1 MASDYKETILFISST
16 FKGVAMMQ
24 QVKAMDCHVLLL
36 VEEELRDNP
45 WDYDAIDEIF
55 FTPALARYQDVI
67 NTVSYLCRGRS
78 IDYIVPLDEFE
89 VELVAMLREHLR
101 LPGMGVTPIRQFR
114 DKLAMRQSARAASID
129 VPDFVQ
135 IKNYDEIREFM
146 ATVPLPWVLKPR
158 SEASAMGIEKIHDPE
173 RLWRALDELGDK
185 QSLYLLEQ
193 FVPGDV
199 FHVDSLIVDGKIVF
213 VSVQKYG
220 APPMSVYQGGGVF
233 NSRIIP
239 RKKGDAPKLRKLNK
253 QVAKTLGMINGV
265 THTEFIKA
273 HEDGKFYFLESA
285 ARVGGAN
292 IAELIEFS
300 TGINLWREWG
310 RLIVSQF
317 RDEKYKLPKT
327 KDLYGGLMMT
337 LAKQQHPDLSAYND
351 EEVVWKA
358 DKEYHAGL
366 IIVSDEYE
374 RIETLLTEYTDRF
387 VSDFTAIA
395 PPMGTQ
401 RTGNTN

>member
-1 MASDYKETILFISST
+1 MADKGQETILFISST

-24 QVKAMDCHVLLL
+24 QVKSLGCRVLLL

-45 WDYDAIDEIF
+45 WDYDSIDEIF
-55 FTPALARYQDVI
+55 FTPALERYQDVI
-67 NTVSYLCRGRS
+67 NTVSYLARGRA

-89 VELVAMLREHLR
+89 VELVGMLREHLR
-101 LPGMGVTPIRQFR
+101 LPGTGVTAVRQFR
-114 DKLAMRQSARAASID
+114 DKLAMRQSARKDSIN

-146 ATVPLPWVLKPR
+146 ARVPLPWVLKPR
-158 SEASAMGIEKIHDPE
+158 SEASAMGIEKINDPE

-185 QSLYLLEQ
+185 QSYYLLEQ

-213 VSVQKYG
+213 VSVQQYG
-220 APPMSVYQGGGVF
+220 APPMAIYQGGGVF
-233 NSRIIP
+233 NSRVIP
-239 RKKGDAPKLRKLNK
+239 RKKGDAPKLRKLNA

-273 HEDGKFYFLESA
+273 HEDGKYYFLESA

-292 IAELIEFS
+292 IAELVEFA

-310 RLIVSQF
+310 KLIVSQL

-337 LAKQQHPDLSAYND
+337 LAKQEYPDLSAYDD
-351 EEVVWKA
+351 EEIVWKA

-366 IIVSDEYE
+366 IMVSEDYE
-374 RIETLLTEYTDRF
+374 RVETLLTDYTDRF
-387 VSDFTAIA
+387 ARDFTTSA